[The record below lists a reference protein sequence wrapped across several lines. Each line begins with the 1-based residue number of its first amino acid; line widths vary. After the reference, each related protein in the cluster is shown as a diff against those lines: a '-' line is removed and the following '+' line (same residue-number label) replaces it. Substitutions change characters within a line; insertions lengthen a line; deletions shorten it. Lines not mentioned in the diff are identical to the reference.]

1 MKNLLSAMLFKPISD
16 KDEYLFL
23 KEQVGKDVTWAYYR
37 NDSESV
43 NAVKKALTE
52 MLDSMNAKDQEY
64 FHFEM
69 KVSEIV
75 KKIEGNGIPIS
86 TELLHEVCDNYQNEY
101 LDSYVSLQS
110 KCQSHSLNLN
120 ESFITGREEFHEA
133 YSFLNP
139 ELKDL
144 RKKWRKKNLMNYA
157 KWSKHIKNGRI
168 YCTYLPYGT
177 TTGRIQTKNPNVQ
190 GLPGKVREKCFLPSK
205 DKVLIFADYTAEE
218 LVLASVIA
226 EDSDFIADIRD
237 GIDFHKAT
245 AAALLKKDIAEISK
259 SERNIAKEATFMTIY
274 GAVPSTLE
282 KKFSDNGYLINGKT
296 IQETILARY
305 PMIEKL
311 RSEIEWKGYIQL
323 LTGRKIDCTTLGKKY
338 TWLNYCIQTNAAIV
352 LKSVIIELDNRLPS
366 DAKIVCLIHDEIILE
381 VNAQNYQECIEIVK
395 GTMENA
401 LNQFG
406 IVEKM
411 PLKINAR
418 KDNMECVIS
427 KI

>member
-245 AAALLKKDIAEISK
+245 AAALLKKDIAEVSK
-259 SERNIAKEATFMTIY
+259 SERSIAKEATFMTIY

-323 LTGRKIDCTTLGKKY
+323 LTGRKIDCATLGKKY

-406 IVEKM
+406 IVGKM

>member
-1 MKNLLSAMLFKPISD
+1 
-16 KDEYLFL
+16 
-23 KEQVGKDVTWAYYR
+23 
-37 NDSESV
+37 
-43 NAVKKALTE
+43 
-52 MLDSMNAKDQEY
+52 
-64 FHFEM
+64 
-69 KVSEIV
+69 
-75 KKIEGNGIPIS
+75 
-86 TELLHEVCDNYQNEY
+86 
-101 LDSYVSLQS
+101 
-110 KCQSHSLNLN
+110 
-120 ESFITGREEFHEA
+120 
-133 YSFLNP
+133 
-139 ELKDL
+139 
-144 RKKWRKKNLMNYA
+144 MNYA

-245 AAALLKKDIAEISK
+245 AAALLKKDIAEVSK
-259 SERNIAKEATFMTIY
+259 SERSIAKEATFMTIY

-406 IVEKM
+406 IVGKM